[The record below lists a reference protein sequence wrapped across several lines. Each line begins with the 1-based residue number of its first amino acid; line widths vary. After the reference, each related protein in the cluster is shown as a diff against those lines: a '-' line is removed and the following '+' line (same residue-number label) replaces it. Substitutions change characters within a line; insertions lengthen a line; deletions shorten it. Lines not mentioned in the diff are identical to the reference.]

1 MSQYMSQR
9 FASLK
14 EYVPG
19 EQPKDMKYVKLNT
32 NESPY
37 PPSPKAVEAIE
48 REGRLINLY
57 PDPDTTALVE
67 AIAENYGV
75 SPENVITTNGSDEA
89 LSFCFMA
96 FCDEKKGMAFA
107 DITYGFYSVY
117 AKLYGID
124 AEVIPLKAD
133 LSLDA
138 NDYLTTPNNVLI
150 ANPNAPTGMSIPLSD
165 IEKLLAESED
175 RLVIVD
181 QAYVDFGGECAV
193 PLIKKYKNL
202 IVIMTYSK
210 SRSAAGGRLGFAIAD
225 KALIADMKK
234 IKYSTNPYSV
244 NRMTAAAGEA
254 SMRDKAYFEKCIS
267 AVKSTRAFTVTELEK
282 LGFEILPS
290 CANFIFVKHPKLSGI
305 DYYTELRSRGVLT
318 RHFTQKRIE
327 DFVRISIGN
336 DEQMKILLEK
346 TKEILYN
353 KGVI

>member
-1 MSQYMSQR
+1 MSQFMSRR
-9 FASLK
+9 FDALK

-37 PPSPKAVEAIE
+37 PPSPKAIEAIE
-48 REGRLINLY
+48 TEGKLINLY
-57 PDPDTTALVE
+57 PDPDTTDLVN

-75 SPENVITTNGSDEA
+75 LPENVIATNGSDDA
-89 LSFCFMA
+89 ISYCFMA
-96 FCDEKKGMAFA
+96 FCDETKGMAFA

-124 AEVIPLKAD
+124 AQIVPLRED
-133 LSLDA
+133 LSLNAD
-138 NDYLTTPNNVLI
+138 DYMNTDHSIII
-150 ANPNAPTGMSIPLSD
+150 ANPNAPTGMAIPNSD
-165 IEKLLAESED
+165 IEKLLRADPD

-181 QAYVDFGGECAV
+181 QAYVDFGGESAV

-202 IVIMTYSK
+202 VVIMTYSK

-225 KALIADMKK
+225 KALIADLKK

-244 NRMTAAAGEA
+244 NRMTAAAGAA
-254 SMRDKAYFEKCIS
+254 SMRDVEYFEKCID
-267 AVKSTRAFTVTELEK
+267 AVKKTREFTVAELEK
-282 LGFEILPS
+282 SGFDVLPS
-290 CANFIFVKHPKLSGI
+290 KANFIFVKHPKISGLE
-305 DYYTELRSRGVLT
+305 YYTGLRARGVLT

-327 DFVRISIGN
+327 NFVRISIGN
-336 DEQMKILLEK
+336 DEQMKFLLEK

-353 KGVI
+353 R